1 MSQSST
7 DSRILLDRLSYCRYG
22 HPDLEKAK
30 EFFTDFGL
38 IPVLEKDDK
47 VYFRGFGIDQF
58 CYVAEKTSD
67 GKRKF
72 RGGAWI
78 VQSMAELEKAAK
90 LPGSTPIHDFDAPGG
105 GKVVIIKDLL
115 GEEVTLIY
123 GQEDRVPEPREVPK
137 PVMWNTWEDKKRL
150 GEFQRPD
157 RDLPSKVHK
166 LGHYGFE
173 VNVDKIHEVFDW
185 YSKTFNMKKTDTL
198 FQPQSKKTVMIFI
211 HLDKGKEY
219 VDHHN
224 IFIAGSP
231 ELKEGIK
238 AHHTSFEVDDVDS
251 QVVGHHYLR
260 RKGYIN
266 VFGVGRHVLGS
277 QIFDYWFDS
286 SGFIV
291 EHYVDGDLVNE
302 DSPHADEPAVA
313 ATVSSWGPEIPR
325 AFFTKKFEDLPGI
338 TDIPVVPIEA

>member
-198 FQPQSKKTVMIFI
+198 FQPQSNKTVMIFI

-219 VDHHN
+219 VDHHVSCARLFLAYGLLIIGQN

-277 QIFDYWFDS
+277 QIFDYW
-286 SGFIV
+286 
-291 EHYVDGDLVNE
+291 
-302 DSPHADEPAVA
+302 
-313 ATVSSWGPEIPR
+313 
-325 AFFTKKFEDLPGI
+325 
-338 TDIPVVPIEA
+338 

>member
-1 MSQSST
+1 MAPSLG
-7 DSRILLDRLSYCRYG
+7 DSRILLDRLSHCRYG
-22 HPDLEKAK
+22 HPDLDKAK

-38 IPVLEKDDK
+38 VLVLEKNDK
-47 VYFRGFGIDQF
+47 IYFRGFGKDQF
-58 CYVAEKTSD
+58 CYVAEKSND

-72 RGGAWI
+72 KGGAWV

-105 GKVVIIKDLL
+105 GKVVIVKGLL

-123 GQEDRVPEPREVPK
+123 GQQDRVPEPRDIPK
-137 PVMWNTWEDKKRL
+137 PVMWNTWDDKKRF
-150 GEFQRPD
+150 GEFQRPE
-157 RDLPSKVHK
+157 RDKPSNCHK
-166 LGHYGFE
+166 IGHYGFE
-173 VNVDKIHEVFDW
+173 VNIDRLHEVFDW
-185 YSKTFNMKKTDTL
+185 YSKTFNLKKTDSL
-198 FQPQSKKTVMIFI
+198 FQPQSNKTVMIFI
-211 HLDKGKEY
+211 HIDKGKEY

-224 IFIAGSP
+224 IFIAGSH
-231 ELKEGIK
+231 EIKEGIK
-238 AHHTSFEVDDVDS
+238 AHHINFEVDDVDS

-302 DSPHADEPAVA
+302 DSPQADEPAVA

-325 AFFTKKFEDLPGI
+325 AFFTKRIEDLPGI
-338 TDIPVVPIEA
+338 TNVPSVPLEA

>member
-1 MSQSST
+1 MAQSHQ
-7 DSRILLDRLSYCRYG
+7 DSRILLDRLSFCRYG

-38 IPVLEKDDK
+38 VPVLEKDDK

-58 CYVAEKTSD
+58 CYVAEKTGD

-72 RGGAWI
+72 RGGGWI
-78 VQSMAELEKAAK
+78 VQSMNDLEKAAK
-90 LPGSTPIHDFDAPGG
+90 LPGSTPIHDYDAPGG
-105 GKVVIIKDLL
+105 GKVVIVKDLL
-115 GEEVTLIY
+115 GEEITLIY
-123 GQEDRVPEPREVPK
+123 GQQDRVPEPREVPK

-157 RDLPSKVHK
+157 RDMPSKVHK

-173 VNVDKIHEVFDW
+173 VNIDKIHEVFGW
-185 YSKTFNMKKTDTL
+185 YSKVFNLKKTDSL
-198 FQPQSKKTVMIFI
+198 FQPQTNKTVMIFI
-211 HLDKGKEY
+211 HIDKGKEY

-231 ELKEGIK
+231 GHDEGIK
-238 AHHTSFEVDDVDS
+238 AHHSSFEVDDVDS
-251 QVVGHHYLR
+251 QVVGHHYMI
-260 RKGYIN
+260 RKGYIS

-302 DSPHADEPAVA
+302 DSPNADEPAVA
-313 ATVSSWGPEIPR
+313 ATVSSWGPDIPK
-325 AFFTKKFEDLPGI
+325 AFFTKKIEDLPGVANAP
-338 TDIPVVPIEA
+338 TFPIEV

>member
-7 DSRILLDRLSYCRYG
+7 ESRILLDRLSYCRYG

-90 LPGSTPIHDFDAPGG
+90 LPGSTPIHNFDAPGG

-198 FQPQSKKTVMIFI
+198 FQPQSNKTVMIFI

-219 VDHHN
+219 VDNHVSYERLLLMYGLLIIRQN

-277 QIFDYWFDS
+277 QIFDYW
-286 SGFIV
+286 
-291 EHYVDGDLVNE
+291 
-302 DSPHADEPAVA
+302 
-313 ATVSSWGPEIPR
+313 
-325 AFFTKKFEDLPGI
+325 
-338 TDIPVVPIEA
+338 

>member
-1 MSQSST
+1 MSSSSA
-7 DSRILLDRLSYCRYG
+7 DSRILLDRLSHCRYG

-30 EFFTDFGL
+30 QFFADFGL
-38 IPVLEKDDK
+38 VPVLERDDK
-47 VYFRGFGIDQF
+47 VYFRGFGSDQF
-58 CYVAEKTSD
+58 CYVAEKTFD

-90 LPGSTPIHDFDAPGG
+90 LPGSTPIHDYEAPGG
-105 GKVVIIKDLL
+105 GKVVIMQDIM
-115 GEEVTLIY
+115 GEEITLIY

-137 PVMWNTWEDKKRL
+137 PVMWNTWEDKRRL

-157 RDLPSKVHK
+157 KDMPSKVHK

-173 VNVDKIHEVFDW
+173 VNIDQIHQVFDW
-185 YSKTFNMKKTDTL
+185 YSETFNMKKTDCL
-198 FQPQSKKTVMIFI
+198 FQPQTNKTVMIFI
-211 HLDKGKEY
+211 HLDKGKEF

-224 IFIAGSP
+224 LFIAGSP

-238 AHHTSFEVDDVDS
+238 AHHSSFEVDDIDS
-251 QVVGHHYLR
+251 QIVGHHYLI

-277 QIFDYWFDS
+277 QIFDYWFDP
-286 SGFIV
+286 SGFIM

-302 DSPHADEPAVA
+302 DSPNANEPAVA
-313 ATVSSWGPEIPR
+313 ATVSSWGPDIPR
-325 AFFTKKFEDLPGI
+325 AFFTKKVEDLPGI
-338 TDIPVVPIEA
+338 TDIPTMPIEA

>member
-1 MSQSST
+1 MMTQSSG
-7 DSRILLDRLSYCRYG
+7 DSRILLDRLSHCRYG
-22 HPDLEKAK
+22 HPDLEKA
-30 EFFTDFGL
+30 EQFFTDFGL
-38 IPVLEKDDK
+38 IPVLKKDDK
-47 VYFRGFGIDQF
+47 IYFRGFGRDQF
-58 CYVAEKTSD
+58 CYVAEKTED

-105 GKVVIIKDLL
+105 GKVVIVKDLL
-115 GEEVTLIY
+115 GEEITLIY
-123 GQEDRVPEPREVPK
+123 GQEDCVPDARETPK

-157 RDLPSKVHK
+157 RDSPSKVHK

-173 VNVDKIHEVFDW
+173 VNIDWIHRVFDW

-198 FQPQSKKTVMIFI
+198 FQPQSNKTCMIFI
-211 HLDKGKEY
+211 HLDKGKEF
-219 VDHHN
+219 VDHHVRISSPSTGFRCANNRQN

-231 ELKEGIK
+231 EVKEGIK

-277 QIFDYWFDS
+277 QIFDYW
-286 SGFIV
+286 
-291 EHYVDGDLVNE
+291 
-302 DSPHADEPAVA
+302 
-313 ATVSSWGPEIPR
+313 
-325 AFFTKKFEDLPGI
+325 
-338 TDIPVVPIEA
+338 